1 MKHCVN
7 KRFRKKKS
15 LPLKKKSSASSK
27 NEEIYDQTYK
37 HAKRVTKIFKLK
49 EVTQHPDKL

>member
-1 MKHCVN
+1 MSIKDLE
-7 KRFRKKKS
+7 KKKS